1 MKNQK
6 SIVIVVAVI
15 LVMVLAGFLYSSK
28 SALHN
33 PSIPLPP
40 KTGGKGPVACTMEAK
55 QCPDGSY
62 VGRQGP
68 RCEFAQCPNASSSV
82 VISPSVTLLAKLG
95 ETVTGSGLRITPL
108 VVTEDSRC
116 PAGVMCIQAGRVVV
130 QVKVES
136 ALGTSEPS
144 LTVGQSITTEA
155 ETVTLVSVSPEKL
168 GNPVG
173 IQPGDY
179 RFTFEIRKR

>member
-1 MKNQK
+1 
-6 SIVIVVAVI
+6 
-15 LVMVLAGFLYSSK
+15 
-28 SALHN
+28 
-33 PSIPLPP
+33 
-40 KTGGKGPVACTMEAK
+40 MEAK

-130 QVKVES
+130 QVKIES

-155 ETVTLVSVSPEKL
+155 EIITLVSVSPEKL

-179 RFTFEIRKR
+179 QFTFEIRKQ

>member
-6 SIVIVVAVI
+6 SIVIAMAVV
-15 LVMVLAGFLYSSK
+15 LVFLVAGILYSRNSGQNPLK
-28 SALHN
+28 ST
-33 PSIPLPP
+33 IP
-40 KTGGKGPVACTMEAK
+40 KTGTKGPVACTMEAK

-82 VISPSVTLLAKLG
+82 VISPSITLLAKLG

-116 PAGVMCIQAGRVVV
+116 PAGVMCIQAGRVAV
-130 QVKVES
+130 QVKIES

-173 IQPGDY
+173 IQPADY
-179 RFTFEIRKR
+179 RFSFEIRKR